1 MSSNVNASAAERT
14 RPHVLAIVPAYNEED
29 SLTATIEELQRVAPE
44 IDYIVINDGS
54 RDGTLSLCKAN
65 GFNYVSH
72 PTNLGLTAGVQTGMK
87 YALRYGYDMAI
98 QFDADGQHDPA
109 YISALVAKMDDAKA
123 DIVVGSRF
131 VTEKKPKSLRMLG
144 SNLISSMIK
153 LTTGARIKDPT
164 SGMRLYNK
172 RAIRLFATQDWTS
185 PEPDTLACLI
195 RKGYKVEEVQVSMRE
210 RMAGESY
217 LNLTRSISYMANTCM
232 SILFSQWFRR

>member
-1 MSSNVNASAAERT
+1 MTSIETTNVPNRAESR
-14 RPHVLAIVPAYNEED
+14 VLAIVPAYNEEE
-29 SLTATIEELQRVAPE
+29 SLTATIEELQRVAPD
-44 IDYIVINDGS
+44 IDYVVVNDGS
-54 RDGTLSLCKAN
+54 RDGTLALCKAS

-87 YALRYGYDMAI
+87 YALRHDYEMAI

-109 YISALVAKMDDAKA
+109 YISSLVAKMDETQA

-131 VTEKKPKSLRMLG
+131 VTEEKPKSLRMMG
-144 SNLISSMIK
+144 SNLISGMIK
-153 LTTGARIKDPT
+153 LSTGARIKDPT

-172 RAIRLFATQDWTS
+172 RAIQLFATQDWTS

-210 RMAGESY
+210 RTAGESY